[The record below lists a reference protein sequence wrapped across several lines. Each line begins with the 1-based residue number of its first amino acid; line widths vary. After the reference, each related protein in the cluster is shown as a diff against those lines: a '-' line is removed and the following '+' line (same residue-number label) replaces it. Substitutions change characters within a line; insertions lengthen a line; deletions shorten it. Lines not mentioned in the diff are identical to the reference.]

1 MRAAFY
7 APLKPPGHPVPSG
20 DRRIARLFQQL
31 FRRINIETPLASRFR
46 SRDAAGN
53 QLRQARMAS
62 LGPWLAQRAVR
73 ELGSNGA
80 DIWFTYH
87 LYYKA
92 ADWLGPEAAAT
103 LGIPYIVAEASFA
116 PKRADGPWNISHQRV
131 ADCVAAA
138 SAVLCLN
145 PNDIPCLEPLVEDP
159 GKLILFPPF
168 LDIEPYLKY
177 EIERDAYRADLSN
190 ELGIPTN
197 AMWLLAVGMMR
208 DGEKTISYIKLAD
221 ALGQLRPD
229 RDWRLVVVGDGPN
242 RDIIRE
248 TLQAATMG
256 RVIFAGE
263 RNDSDLA
270 KFYAAS
276 DCMVWPAHGEAFGMA
291 MLEAQASGLPVVACD
306 TGGVPAVVEDGLSGT
321 LVRNNDASA
330 FANAIDVLI
339 HDDDR
344 RASYSSAA
352 HIRVR
357 DKQSLEAASLRLE
370 TILSRIGIL

>member
-31 FRRINIETPLASRFR
+31 FGRINIETPLASRFR
-46 SRDAAGN
+46 SRDGAGDH
-53 QLRQARMAS
+53 LRQARMAS

-73 ELGSNGA
+73 ELGPKGA

-92 ADWLGPEAAAT
+92 ADWLGPEATAI
-103 LGIPYIVAEASFA
+103 LDIPYIIAEASFA
-116 PKRADGPWNISHQRV
+116 PKRADGPWSISHQRV
-131 ADCVAAA
+131 ADCVAEA

-145 PNDIPCLEPLVEDP
+145 PNDIPCLEPLIEDA
-159 GKLILFPPF
+159 GKLIPFPPF
-168 LDIEPYLKY
+168 LDIEPYLKFK
-177 EIERDAYRADLSN
+177 IERDAYRADLSN
-190 ELGIPTN
+190 ELGIPAN

-221 ALGQLRPD
+221 ALGQLRPE

-242 RDIIRE
+242 RDVIQE

-291 MLEAQASGLPVVACD
+291 MLEAQASGLPVVACN

-321 LVRNNDASA
+321 LVRANDASA

-339 HDDDR
+339 QDDGR

>member
-1 MRAAFY
+1 
-7 APLKPPGHPVPSG
+7 
-20 DRRIARLFQQL
+20 
-31 FRRINIETPLASRFR
+31 
-46 SRDAAGN
+46 
-53 QLRQARMAS
+53 
-62 LGPWLAQRAVR
+62 
-73 ELGSNGA
+73 
-80 DIWFTYH
+80 
-87 LYYKA
+87 
-92 ADWLGPEAAAT
+92 
-103 LGIPYIVAEASFA
+103 
-116 PKRADGPWNISHQRV
+116 
-131 ADCVAAA
+131 
-138 SAVLCLN
+138 
-145 PNDIPCLEPLVEDP
+145 
-159 GKLILFPPF
+159 
-168 LDIEPYLKY
+168 
-177 EIERDAYRADLSN
+177 
-190 ELGIPTN
+190 
-197 AMWLLAVGMMR
+197 MWLLAVGMMR

-221 ALGQLRPD
+221 ALGQLRPE

-242 RDIIRE
+242 RDVIQE

-291 MLEAQASGLPVVACD
+291 MLEAQASGLPVVACN

-321 LVRNNDASA
+321 LVRANDASA

-339 HDDDR
+339 QDDGR